1 MKSGLKRSLQIGL
14 VVLIVAVI
22 FLPKTGLFSNKADT
36 TIISGGGAGSG
47 LPVSAEVLKSG
58 LLEQAIRAAGTLMP
72 SEEVDVT
79 TETSGLVKSIHFE
92 EGTRVKRGDLLVR
105 INDDELQAQREK
117 AIHQKKLI
125 EEKVERQ
132 RVLLEK
138 EAVSRES
145 FDQVRTDLLVIE
157 AEIRLLDTRIEKTF
171 IRAPFDGTVGF
182 RFVSPG
188 GYLQPGVR
196 VARLVNASPLR
207 IEFSIPERYQSEV
220 LVGRNVNF
228 SVAGY
233 SNDFTARVY
242 AIDPKVDARTRS
254 IILRAS
260 YPNENYHLL
269 PGMFANI
276 RLIISSEEN
285 ALQVPSEA
293 IIPQMDGE
301 RVFVLRNGKAFLT
314 QISTGVRTE
323 DKVAVTDGLVPGD
336 TLITSGILQL
346 RTGMPV
352 SINRLVE

>member
-1 MKSGLKRSLQIGL
+1 MQIGL
-14 VVLIVAVI
+14 IVIVLAII
-22 FLPKTGLFSNKADT
+22 ILPKTGWLSRNT
-36 TIISGGGAGSG
+36 EVVSGSGGGAPGTS
-47 LPVSAEVLKSG
+47 LPVSAEVLKTG

-92 EGTRVKRGDLLVR
+92 EGTRVKQGDLLVR

-145 FDQVRTDLLVIE
+145 FDQVQTDLLVIE
-157 AEIRLLDTRIEKTF
+157 AELRLLDTRIEKTF
-171 IRAPFDGTVGF
+171 IRAPFDGAIGF
-182 RFVSPG
+182 RFISPG
-188 GYLQPGVR
+188 GYLQPGVQ
-196 VARLVNASPLR
+196 VARLVKASPLR

-228 SVAGY
+228 TVAGF
-233 SNDFTARVY
+233 SEDFIARVY
-242 AIDPKVDARTRS
+242 AIDPKVDERTRS

-260 YPNENYHLL
+260 YLNANYKLL
-269 PGMFANI
+269 PGVFANI
-276 RLIISSEEN
+276 RLIINREEN
-285 ALQVPSEA
+285 ALQIPSEA

-301 RVFVLRNGKAFLT
+301 RVFVYRNGKAILT
-314 QISTGVRTE
+314 NISTGIRTE
-323 DKVAVTDGLVPGD
+323 QKVEVTDGLVPGD
-336 TLITSGILQL
+336 TLITSGVLQL
-346 RTGMPV
+346 RTGMSV
-352 SINRLVE
+352 SVNDLAE